1 MSHARPDCEK
11 AGKEQV
17 SLFVCTEG
25 NDIIKNKRLELERFA
40 KRRCVSG
47 EAALYVSP
55 RFFGKAMGLLFRLSG
70 IFLRQ
75 QKGKMAYD
83 PKLRRNRQ

>member
-1 MSHARPDCEK
+1 MPGLTAKK

-55 RFFGKAMGLLFRLSG
+55 CKPAFFRKGGGIVIPAFRDFSAAAK
-70 IFLRQ
+70 R
-75 QKGKMAYD
+75 
-83 PKLRRNRQ
+83 

>member
-1 MSHARPDCEK
+1 MPGLTAKK

-55 RFFGKAMGLLFRLSG
+55 RFFGKAVELLFRLSG
-70 IFLRQ
+70 IFCGSKKVKWL
-75 QKGKMAYD
+75 MI
-83 PKLRRNRQ
+83 PN